1 MKCPSCGELG
11 TRVIDSRSSKED
23 AEIRRRRIC
32 DSCANRFTTY
42 ERAERSLPVVVK
54 KDNRRE
60 PWDRDKI
67 LRGLTK
73 ACEKRPISIDSIE
86 KLADFVAGEA
96 GESGDA
102 EISSQLI
109 GERIMTRL
117 HDLDE
122 VAYVRFASVYRSFKD
137 LDEFM
142 EQVALLVEHRKK
154 SSKGDNSC

>member
-11 TRVIDSRSSKED
+11 TRVIDSRSAKED
-23 AEIRRRRIC
+23 VEIRRRRMC
-32 DSCANRFTTY
+32 DCCAHRFTTY
-42 ERAERSLPVVVK
+42 ERAERSLPLVVK

-60 PWDRDKI
+60 PWDRQKI

-86 KLADFVAGEA
+86 RIADIVASEA
-96 GESGDA
+96 SDSGDQ

-109 GERIMTRL
+109 GERIMAKL
-117 HDLDE
+117 HELDE

-142 EQVALLVEHRKK
+142 EQVALLVEHRNK
-154 SSKGDNSC
+154 SLQRG

>member
-32 DSCANRFTTY
+32 DSCTNRFTTY

-60 PWDRDKI
+60 TWNRQKI

-86 KLADFVAGEA
+86 KLADIVAAEA
-96 GESGDA
+96 SESGDK

-109 GERIMTRL
+109 GERIMAKL

-142 EQVALLVEHRKK
+142 EQVALLVEHRNKTLQR
-154 SSKGDNSC
+154 G

>member
-32 DSCANRFTTY
+32 DSCAKRFTTY
-42 ERAERSLPVVVK
+42 ERAERFLPVVVK

-60 PWDRDKI
+60 PWERFKI

-86 KLADFVAGEA
+86 KIADIVAAESS
-96 GESGDA
+96 ESGDN

-109 GERIMTRL
+109 GERIMTKL

-154 SSKGDNSC
+154 NLQRG